1 MWTKTTPRPS
11 IARTTPEGPRAG
23 SGLNAEM
30 AALPSIG
37 RPLSDWSCFDGGIDD
52 GQTVAAEPEPA
63 EAVAG
68 KGRDAASVDDDGAG
82 VSFVLAGRV
91 DPQAAVG
98 GDEQVSLVPGDGVQ
112 HLQVMGFFLQPL
124 CFRARKDR
132 MVHGARIGR
141 CTRRADLFRGCKPV

>member
-1 MWTKTTPRPS
+1 MDENDATAIDRQDD
-11 IARTTPEGPRAG
+11 AG
-23 SGLNAEM
+23 GASGVGAQRRNGRVAQHRQAAER
-30 AALPSIG
+30 LELF
-37 RPLSDWSCFDGGIDD
+37 RRGIDD

-68 KGRDAASVDDDGAG
+68 KASDAASVDDDGAG

-132 MVHGARIGR
+132 MVHGAGS
-141 CTRRADLFRGCKPV
+141 AGVRGVPICLGAL